1 MWCFQ
6 LFMLSLFIPNENISD
21 CGVYT
26 FTLLAVVLSCLSWTW
41 HHHHQSKAENS
52 FPKAP
57 YLDNSVLE
65 SANERN
71 LWGVEGGHEMEAIIL
86 RSLWWWTWDSH
97 IQFFPKFSDMV
108 ASTARPGSTEVATCP
123 EVATSKYLSLG
134 SHFTVARCSQP
145 LGRVHRLCLFHP
157 FHGFEIK
164 WIIDVSLIPCL
175 PLSFL
180 HFPSSSLM

>member
-1 MWCFQ
+1 
-6 LFMLSLFIPNENISD
+6 MLSLFIPNENISD

-65 SANERN
+65 SVNERN

-97 IQFFPKFSDMV
+97 IQFFAKFSDMV